1 MATKALMTAEDL
13 LAMPD
18 DGQRYELI
26 RGELAPM
33 GGSGGDHSRIGL
45 RLGSRMLVFVE
56 QHHLGE
62 VLGADGA
69 YRLEH
74 DPDTVRV
81 PDASFVRRERWDSL
95 ERTEAFVEG
104 APDLT
109 VEVVSPSDSY
119 GEVRD
124 KALMWLE
131 AGARLVWVV
140 QPIGRAVTVYP
151 AAGEPVTLG
160 EDDILDGGDI
170 LPGFSLPVR
179 AIFA

>member
-26 RGELAPM
+26 RGELVPM

-81 PDASFVRRERWDSL
+81 PDASFLRRERWDSL
-95 ERTEAFVEG
+95 ERTEAFIEG
-104 APDLT
+104 APDLA

-119 GEVRD
+119 GDVRD
-124 KALMWLE
+124 KALMWLA
-131 AGARLVWVV
+131 AGARLVWVL

-151 AAGEPVTLG
+151 VAGAPVTLG
-160 EDDILDGGDI
+160 EDDILDGGDV